1 MRMAVTSGARQG
13 VDQGADGT
21 LTAAGLAAAKASTAA
36 GLAVVGGV
44 ASAVSSQLRRRTCAA
59 HSARAGGDE
68 RSRAGAQVGAVDRG
82 SAGSLWTRTC
92 GVDIYLIILSYLI
105 AGGSLFNPH
114 PTPPPPRSRAA
125 KAVARNHTMVR
136 SNSQANRSDA
146 VAALLNPTTGIR
158 DEQKRKGFKPHDHT
172 RDNKQ
177 YIKQLQQM
185 NRTREEVAA
194 VEASTPRKVSSKYK
208 DVSSRVMTPRQLDR
222 PSTAPA
228 ARPSSARP
236 PLEPRNF
243 MAGRPAWQANQ
254 PFATGWKQPAPQSTL
269 APAAA
274 EKLSQRCKTKAPV
287 PKQDLTPRAL
297 GSSSSGTNFLQ
308 RNVSAASLA
317 PRRSAAPGPPSEDR
331 KHEHHGALP
340 PYLLDRKLAHAAA
353 VAAKEESLARQHGQS

>member
-1 MRMAVTSGARQG
+1 
-13 VDQGADGT
+13 
-21 LTAAGLAAAKASTAA
+21 
-36 GLAVVGGV
+36 
-44 ASAVSSQLRRRTCAA
+44 
-59 HSARAGGDE
+59 
-68 RSRAGAQVGAVDRG
+68 
-82 SAGSLWTRTC
+82 
-92 GVDIYLIILSYLI
+92 
-105 AGGSLFNPH
+105 
-114 PTPPPPRSRAA
+114 
-125 KAVARNHTMVR
+125 MVR
-136 SNSQANRSDA
+136 SNAQANRSDA

-158 DEQKRKGFKPHDHT
+158 EEQKRKGLKPHDHT

-177 YIKQLQQM
+177 YIKQLQQL

-208 DVSSRVMTPRQLDR
+208 DVSARVMTPRQLDR

-274 EKLSQRCKTKAPV
+274 EQLLLRSKTKAPV

-297 GSSSSGTNFLQ
+297 CPSSSGTNFLQ

-317 PRRSAAPGPPSEDR
+317 PRRSAAPGPPSEER
-331 KHEHHGALP
+331 KHEHHGTLP
-340 PYLLDRKLAHAAA
+340 PYLLDRKL
-353 VAAKEESLARQHGQS
+353 

>member
-1 MRMAVTSGARQG
+1 
-13 VDQGADGT
+13 
-21 LTAAGLAAAKASTAA
+21 
-36 GLAVVGGV
+36 
-44 ASAVSSQLRRRTCAA
+44 
-59 HSARAGGDE
+59 
-68 RSRAGAQVGAVDRG
+68 
-82 SAGSLWTRTC
+82 
-92 GVDIYLIILSYLI
+92 
-105 AGGSLFNPH
+105 
-114 PTPPPPRSRAA
+114 
-125 KAVARNHTMVR
+125 MVR

-158 DEQKRKGFKPHDHT
+158 EEQKRKGLKPHDHT

-177 YIKQLQQM
+177 YIKQLQQL

-194 VEASTPRKVSSKYK
+194 VEASTPRKISSKYK
-208 DVSSRVMTPRQLDR
+208 DVSARVMTPRQLDR

-228 ARPSSARP
+228 ARPNSARP

-254 PFATGWKQPAPQSTL
+254 PFAAGWKQPAPQSTL

-274 EKLSQRCKTKAPV
+274 EQLLLRSKKKAPV
-287 PKQDLTPRAL
+287 PKQDLTPRGLA
-297 GSSSSGTNFLQ
+297 SSSSASLKPTNFLQ

-331 KHEHHGALP
+331 KHEHHGTLP

-353 VAAKEESLARQHGQS
+353 VAAKEESEARRGVPAGHHVLPEQERARILSAVRDGREKVHAALDSLPFVKDTLRLRQRDTQLVQQLADLEQAEKAFSRKTVWVGDSSGVPAGCQSTPTLQAVASSASLAPQPDELD

>member
-1 MRMAVTSGARQG
+1 
-13 VDQGADGT
+13 
-21 LTAAGLAAAKASTAA
+21 
-36 GLAVVGGV
+36 
-44 ASAVSSQLRRRTCAA
+44 
-59 HSARAGGDE
+59 
-68 RSRAGAQVGAVDRG
+68 
-82 SAGSLWTRTC
+82 
-92 GVDIYLIILSYLI
+92 
-105 AGGSLFNPH
+105 
-114 PTPPPPRSRAA
+114 
-125 KAVARNHTMVR
+125 MVR

-331 KHEHHGALP
+331 KHEHHGTLP

-353 VAAKEESLARQHGQS
+353 VAAKEESLARRGVPAGHHVLPEQERARILGAVRDGREKVNTALDSLPFVKDTMRLRQRDTQLVQQLAEIGRASCRERV